1 MSRSVL
7 MFAGIA
13 VALASAQTEAPGA
26 RTIARPVGPAIGAGD
41 TYLYAY
47 ATPDP
52 QGPTIHCKGPGI
64 DCVAVAR
71 LLQPARATHAHDAT
85 LQEATVRINQILE
98 QAERAAPRGKTLCLY
113 RSARGPV
120 LVWRAAEPRAAAI
133 AARPANAVSNPE
145 AIAEL
150 LGIEPARGR
159 TVAGGA
165 GGTLEAELVWNDLM
179 KHYQWRCVNPG
190 NNCVIHTSLA
200 SARSASVFDSTLAQ
214 ATEQIN
220 SILERAAA
228 RPPQPGMR
236 LCLMFLPA
244 GPVLTWTSSEAP
256 AQSSGRQ
263 RRVTAADPEFDRL
276 SRQVLGLE

>member
-1 MSRSVL
+1 MTRSL
-7 MFAGIA
+7 LLLAGIA
-13 VALASAQTEAPGA
+13 ALACAQTEAPGA
-26 RTIARPVGPAIGAGD
+26 RTIGRPRGPAIGAGEK
-41 TYLYAY
+41 YLYAY

-52 QGPTIHCKGPGI
+52 QGPTIHCEGPGI

-85 LQEATVRINQILE
+85 LQEATVRINQILV
-98 QAERAAPRGKTLCLY
+98 QAERAAPRGKALCLY

-120 LVWRAAEPRAAAI
+120 LVWRAAEPRAATTS
-133 AARPANAVSNPE
+133 ARPAEAVTDPE
-145 AIAEL
+145 AIADL

-159 TVAGGA
+159 MVAGGA

-179 KHYQWRCVNPG
+179 KHYQWKCTKAG
-190 NNCVIHTSLA
+190 NNCVIHTSFA
-200 SARSASVFDSTLAQ
+200 SVRSAGVFDSTLAQ

-220 SILERAAA
+220 SILERTAA

-244 GPVLTWTSSEAP
+244 GPVLAWTSSESP
-256 AQSSGRQ
+256 AQSTGRQ
-263 RRVTAADPEFDRL
+263 RTVTAADPDFDRL
-276 SRQVLGLE
+276 SRETLGLE